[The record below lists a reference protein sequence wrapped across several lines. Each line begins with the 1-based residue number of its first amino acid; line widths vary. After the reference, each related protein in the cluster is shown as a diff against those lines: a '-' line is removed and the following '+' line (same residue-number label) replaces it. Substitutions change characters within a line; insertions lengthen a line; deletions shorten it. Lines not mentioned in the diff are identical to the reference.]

1 MSPSLRLIARSRG
14 LRALGLLAW
23 LMLVLSSLTGAPFGM
38 VQAHVA
44 TGSHARAMV
53 AQPTHPGVA
62 HLLSQDDCHHAHDR
76 FCGGALGHACGCA
89 GLCASAVPAMPASA
103 MTALP
108 ATRAY
113 APPLQVRA
121 PSTPRVPPLRPPL
134 A

>member
-23 LMLVLSSLTGAPFGM
+23 LMLLLGSLTAAPLGMTHAHAAPGSQAGAMAAEPTQAGM
-38 VQAHVA
+38 
-44 TGSHARAMV
+44 
-53 AQPTHPGVA
+53 A
-62 HLLSQDDCHHAHDR
+62 HLLSQDDCHHAHDHC
-76 FCGGALGHACGCA
+76 CGDAPGHACGCA
-89 GLCASAVPAMPASA
+89 GLCASAVPPMPGV

-108 ATRAY
+108 ATLAY
-113 APPLQVRA
+113 APPLRVRA